1 MANMNIQHLTKPH
14 LNKKESARYLLN
26 VKHEKSP
33 QPGDYWHEMFSPYF
47 IVIRHDKQTDTVFY
61 VDDKIYGDMNYFKFD
76 FAKVKNL
83 PRTELF
89 KQVHYD
95 STCFDSAFV
104 ADVVCRP
111 YLDVESLVLESLCFK
126 KMSNHDN

>member
-1 MANMNIQHLTKPH
+1 MANTNIHHLTKSH
-14 LNKKESARYLLN
+14 LNKKESARYLRN

-33 QPGDYWHEMFSPYF
+33 QPGDYWHERFTPYF

-61 VDDKIYGDMNYFKFD
+61 VDDKIYVDDYFKFD

-95 STCFDSAFV
+95 STCLDRAFV
-104 ADVVCRP
+104 ADVICRP
-111 YLDVESLVLESLCFK
+111 QLDVEFLVLDSLSSK
-126 KMSNHDN
+126 K

>member
-1 MANMNIQHLTKPH
+1 MANMNIHHLTKPH
-14 LNKKESARYLLN
+14 LNKKESARYLRN

-33 QPGDYWHEMFSPYF
+33 QPGDYWHERFTPYF

-61 VDDKIYGDMNYFKFD
+61 VDDKIYVDDYFKFD

-89 KQVHYD
+89 KQVHYN

-126 KMSNHDN
+126 KVSNHDN